1 MAISEDMQKK
11 ETVMERRFFTLIEL
25 LVVIAIIAILAAM
38 LLPAL
43 RHARDKAISVNC
55 LGNLKQT
62 GSLVLMYG
70 DDNKQNMPTGAYFAA
85 DTVNYKQ
92 TVSGWPSVRYYF
104 WNQIMT
110 DSSKVPKC
118 FACPRSRSSM
128 SGGKYLSSSPEKYDP
143 YYWTNYKYLGLKV
156 AHIGS
161 AYFKYSTMKKSSES
175 GMMFDGGFDGG
186 GVGAN
191 RVNSTAQLTGENVYQ
206 YIPGSGA
213 GGASV
218 VYPPSTA
225 AGATFFRQDWMNRHG
240 SNVSIIYWD
249 GHAGPYPAVAA
260 AKEYQAAYATEI
272 INGSWAY
279 ARSNPPRFFP
289 Q

>member
-1 MAISEDMQKK
+1 MGK
-11 ETVMERRFFTLIEL
+11 RFFTLIEL

-43 RHARDKAISVNC
+43 RHARDKAISINC

-70 DDNKQNMPTGAYFAA
+70 DDNKHNMPTGGYSAS

-92 TVSGWPSVRYYF
+92 TVPGWTSSRYYF

-110 DSSKVPKC
+110 DSTKVPKC
-118 FACPRSRSSM
+118 FVCPRSKLAQP
-128 SGGKYLSSSPEKYDP
+128 GGKYLSSSPEKYDP
-143 YYWTNYKYLGLKV
+143 YFWTNYKYLALKV

-161 AYFKYSTMKKSSES
+161 AYFKYSTMKKASES
-175 GMMFDGGFDGG
+175 GMMYDGGLDGG
-186 GVGAN
+186 GVRAN
-191 RVNSTAQLTGENVYQ
+191 RVNSTATLTGENVSQ

-240 SNVSIIYWD
+240 SNVGIVYWD
-249 GHAGPYPAVAA
+249 GHASPYPAVSA
-260 AKEYQAAYATEI
+260 AKEYQAAFATED
-272 INGSWAY
+272 INGSSAY
-279 ARSNPPRFFP
+279 ARSNPARFFP

>member
-1 MAISEDMQKK
+1 MGK
-11 ETVMERRFFTLIEL
+11 RFFTLIEL
-25 LVVIAIIAILAAM
+25 LVVIAIIAILAGM

-43 RHARDKAISVNC
+43 RHARDKAISINC
-55 LGNLKQT
+55 LGNLRQT

-70 DDNKQNMPTGAYFAA
+70 DDNKHNMPTGGYFAA
-85 DTVNYKQ
+85 DAVNYKQ
-92 TVSGWPSVRYYF
+92 TVPGWTSIRYYF

-118 FACPRSRSSM
+118 FVCPRSKTSQ
-128 SGGKYLSSSPEKYDP
+128 GGKSLSSSPEKFDP
-143 YYWTNYKYLGLKV
+143 YYWTNYKYLGLKASYLGGV
-156 AHIGS
+156 
-161 AYFKYSTMKKSSES
+161 YFKYSTMKKPSES
-175 GMMFDGGFDGG
+175 GMMYDGGFDGG

-191 RVNSTAQLTGENVYQ
+191 RVNSAAALTGENVYQ

-240 SNVSIIYWD
+240 SNVSIVYWD
-249 GHAGPYPAVAA
+249 GHASPYPAVSA
-260 AKEYQAAYATEI
+260 AKEYQAAFATEI
-272 INGSWAY
+272 INGGWTY
-279 ARSNPPRFFP
+279 ARSTPARFFP